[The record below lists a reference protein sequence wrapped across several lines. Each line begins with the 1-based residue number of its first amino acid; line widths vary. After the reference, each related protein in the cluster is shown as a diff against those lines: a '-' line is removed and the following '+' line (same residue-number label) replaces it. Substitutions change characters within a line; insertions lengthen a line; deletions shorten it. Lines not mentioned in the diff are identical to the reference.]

1 MKMHKIA
8 EVEIQHD
15 IMQANRKLA
24 SRNQRILDKYDVFA
38 VDVVGAIGS
47 GKTSLIEALIDTM
60 SFKIGVI
67 AGDVIS
73 KYDAGRFQS
82 HDVPVVGLNTGKECH
97 LDAHLVEHA
106 LEDLP
111 LEEMDVLFIENV
123 GNLICPVDFD
133 LGSHM
138 RMVVISVS
146 EGDDTV
152 EKHPLIFQDADLVII
167 NKVDIAEAVGA
178 DAEKMERDVH
188 HINPEVKVVKSSL
201 KFGDG
206 LNEIIESLESF
217 MKTNDR

>member
-15 IMQANRKLA
+15 IMRANLKLA
-24 SRNQRILDKYDVFA
+24 KRNQKILDKDNVFA
-38 VDVVGAIGS
+38 VDVLGAIGS
-47 GKTSLIEALIDTM
+47 GKTSLIEKLIQEM
-60 SFKIGVI
+60 KYPIAVI

-73 KYDAGRFQS
+73 KFDAGRFEKY
-82 HDVPVVGLNTGKECH
+82 DVPVVGLNTGKECH

-106 LEDLP
+106 LLDLP
-111 LEEMDVLFIENV
+111 LADVDILFIENV

-133 LGSHM
+133 LGSHI

-152 EKHPLIFQDADLVII
+152 EKHPLIFKDADLVVI

-178 DAEKMERDVH
+178 DQDKMVDDVK
-188 HINPEVKVVKSSL
+188 ILNPDVQVIKTSL
-201 KFGDG
+201 KTGRG
-206 LNEIIESLESF
+206 LSEIIEAIEKF
-217 MKTNDR
+217 MNE